1 MNTIEWWMIDGAV
14 GLIVL
19 VAVLRGAIKGV
30 GDTVIKILCIVG
42 GIGLGVYFK
51 DRLKDFLMTT
61 KLRSTMHSRIF
72 ELLRGDEALD
82 PSAEGGADSYFKSI
96 ISPSGTGEGV
106 ISKSLGGIFKDAAD
120 KAADTAAERLTEIA
134 MGVIAVALIILA
146 VSLVMFV
153 LRMILK
159 SLRVALVTTVV
170 CLLLGYPFAYY
181 IARKPADV
189 ASRLIMLLMI
199 PLWTNSL
206 MRLNAWMLLFQTNG
220 PVNKALLGLGFVE
233 KPVTFL
239 YTDGLVLLG
248 LITNF
253 LPFAVLPM
261 YSSIEKLQTAMLEAS
276 ADLGA
281 KPSVTFFRVTLP
293 LTFPGIFSAIILTFI
308 PALGTY
314 TITDMLGGGKVLYIG
329 NIIKNQFGTIRN
341 WPLGA
346 ALSVLLLLVT
356 ALLIF
361 VYSRFAK
368 IEDMEVL

>member
-1 MNTIEWWMIDGAV
+1 MSEASTAKKRHNKLPMIAQVGPVSLWMILFVTIPMLFIIFISFMTRSNFG
-14 GLIVL
+14 
-19 VAVLRGAIKGV
+19 GV
-30 GDTVIKILCIVG
+30 DYTPTLASYKTLADVIYLNV
-42 GIGLGVYFK
+42 
-51 DRLKDFLMTT
+51 
-61 KLRSTMHSRIF
+61 
-72 ELLRGDEALD
+72 
-82 PSAEGGADSYFKSI
+82 
-96 ISPSGTGEGV
+96 
-106 ISKSLGGIFKDAAD
+106 
-120 KAADTAAERLTEIA
+120 
-134 MGVIAVALIILA
+134 
-146 VSLVMFV
+146 
-153 LRMILK
+153 ILK
-159 SLRVALVTTVV
+159 SLRVALVTTVA
-170 CLLLGYPFAYY
+170 CLILGYPFAYY

-220 PVNKALLGLGFVE
+220 PVNKALLRLGIVE
-233 KPVTFL
+233 KPVMFL

-281 KPSVTFFRVTLP
+281 KPSVTFLRVTLP

>member
-1 MNTIEWWMIDGAV
+1 MIAQVGPVSLWMILFV
-14 GLIVL
+14 TIPMLFIVFISFMT
-19 VAVLRGAIKGV
+19 RGTFGGV
-30 GDTVIKILCIVG
+30 EYVPTLESYKTLADVIYLNV
-42 GIGLGVYFK
+42 
-51 DRLKDFLMTT
+51 
-61 KLRSTMHSRIF
+61 
-72 ELLRGDEALD
+72 
-82 PSAEGGADSYFKSI
+82 
-96 ISPSGTGEGV
+96 
-106 ISKSLGGIFKDAAD
+106 
-120 KAADTAAERLTEIA
+120 
-134 MGVIAVALIILA
+134 
-146 VSLVMFV
+146 
-153 LRMILK
+153 ILK
-159 SLRVALVTTVV
+159 SLRVAFVTTIT
-170 CLLLGYPFAYY
+170 CLLLGYPFAYF
-181 IARKPADV
+181 IARKPADA

-220 PVNKALLGLGFVE
+220 PVNKALLATGLID
-233 KPVTFL
+233 KPITFI

-253 LPFAVLPM
+253 LPFAVLPL
-261 YSSIEKLQTAMLEAS
+261 YASIEKLQKSTLEAS

-281 KPSVTFFRVTLP
+281 KPSITFLRVTLP
-293 LTFPGIFSAIILTFI
+293 LTFPGILSAIILTFI

-346 ALSVLLLLVT
+346 ALSVLLLLIT

-361 VYSRFAK
+361 LYSRFAS

>member
-1 MNTIEWWMIDGAV
+1 MTAPKKRRNPLPAIAQAGPVSVWMVLFVTVPMLFIIYISFMSRGTFGGVEYTPTLTSYETLADVTYFAV
-14 GLIVL
+14 
-19 VAVLRGAIKGV
+19 
-30 GDTVIKILCIVG
+30 
-42 GIGLGVYFK
+42 
-51 DRLKDFLMTT
+51 
-61 KLRSTMHSRIF
+61 
-72 ELLRGDEALD
+72 
-82 PSAEGGADSYFKSI
+82 
-96 ISPSGTGEGV
+96 
-106 ISKSLGGIFKDAAD
+106 
-120 KAADTAAERLTEIA
+120 
-134 MGVIAVALIILA
+134 
-146 VSLVMFV
+146 
-153 LRMILK
+153 ILK
-159 SLRVALVTTVV
+159 SLQVAVVTTAV

-181 IARKPADV
+181 IARKSADV

-220 PVNKALLGLGFVE
+220 PVNKALLALGIVQS
-233 KPVTFL
+233 PVKFI

-248 LITNF
+248 LITTF

-261 YSSIEKLQTAMLEAS
+261 YSSIEKLQKAMLEAS

-281 KPSVTFFRVTLP
+281 TPATTFRKVTLP

-346 ALSVLLLLVT
+346 ALSVLLLLIT

-361 VYSRFAK
+361 LYSRFAK

>member
-1 MNTIEWWMIDGAV
+1 MSVPHRRRNPLPAIAQAGPVSLWMILFVTLPMLFIIYISFMTRGTFGGVEYVPTLEAYQTMMDTTYFAV
-14 GLIVL
+14 
-19 VAVLRGAIKGV
+19 
-30 GDTVIKILCIVG
+30 
-42 GIGLGVYFK
+42 
-51 DRLKDFLMTT
+51 
-61 KLRSTMHSRIF
+61 
-72 ELLRGDEALD
+72 
-82 PSAEGGADSYFKSI
+82 
-96 ISPSGTGEGV
+96 
-106 ISKSLGGIFKDAAD
+106 
-120 KAADTAAERLTEIA
+120 
-134 MGVIAVALIILA
+134 
-146 VSLVMFV
+146 
-153 LRMILK
+153 ILK
-159 SLRVALVTTVV
+159 SLQVAVVTTLV
-170 CLLLGYPFAYY
+170 CLLLGYPFAYF
-181 IARKPADV
+181 IARKPPET

-220 PVNKALLGLGFVE
+220 PVNRFLLSTGLIHA
-233 KPVTFL
+233 PITFI

-281 KPSVTFFRVTLP
+281 RPSVTFRKVTLP

-329 NIIKNQFGTIRN
+329 NINKNGFGTIRH

-346 ALSVLLLLVT
+346 ALSVLLLGIT

-361 VYSRFAK
+361 LYSRFAR

>member
-1 MNTIEWWMIDGAV
+1 MSARSGSKRKNHLPAIAQAGPVSAWMILFVTAPM
-14 GLIVL
+14 L
-19 VAVLRGAIKGV
+19 
-30 GDTVIKILCIVG
+30 
-42 GIGLGVYFK
+42 F
-51 DRLKDFLMTT
+51 
-61 KLRSTMHSRIF
+61 
-72 ELLRGDEALD
+72 
-82 PSAEGGADSYFKSI
+82 I
-96 ISPSGTGEGV
+96 IV
-106 ISKSLGGIFKDAAD
+106 ISFMSRGTFGGVEYTPDL
-120 KAADTAAERLTEIA
+120 TAYETLMDVTYFS
-134 MGVIAVALIILA
+134 V
-146 VSLVMFV
+146 
-153 LRMILK
+153 ILK
-159 SLRVALVTTVV
+159 SLRVALVTTAV

-181 IARKPADV
+181 IARKPPEQ

-206 MRLNAWMLLFQTNG
+206 MRLNAWMLIFQTNG
-220 PVNKALLGLGFVE
+220 PVNNALMGLGLI
-233 KPVTFL
+233 KSPIQFL

-253 LPFAVLPM
+253 LPFAVLPL
-261 YSSIEKLQTAMLEAS
+261 YASIEKLQKSILEAS

-281 KPSVTFFRVTLP
+281 RPAVTFFKVTLP

-346 ALSVLLLLVT
+346 ALSVLLLLIT

-361 VYSRFAK
+361 IYSRFAR

>member
-1 MNTIEWWMIDGAV
+1 MNTHRRKRSSLPAIAQAGPVSLWMILFVTLPMLFIIYISFMTRGTFGGVEYTPTLEAYRTMMDPTYFAV
-14 GLIVL
+14 
-19 VAVLRGAIKGV
+19 
-30 GDTVIKILCIVG
+30 
-42 GIGLGVYFK
+42 
-51 DRLKDFLMTT
+51 
-61 KLRSTMHSRIF
+61 
-72 ELLRGDEALD
+72 
-82 PSAEGGADSYFKSI
+82 
-96 ISPSGTGEGV
+96 
-106 ISKSLGGIFKDAAD
+106 
-120 KAADTAAERLTEIA
+120 
-134 MGVIAVALIILA
+134 
-146 VSLVMFV
+146 
-153 LRMILK
+153 ILK
-159 SLRVALVTTVV
+159 SLQVAVVTTLV
-170 CLLLGYPFAYY
+170 CLLLGYPFAYF
-181 IARKPADV
+181 IARKPPET

-220 PVNKALLGLGFVE
+220 PVNKLLLSAGIIHN
-233 KPVTFL
+233 PITFI

-281 KPSVTFFRVTLP
+281 KPSVTFRKVILP

-346 ALSVLLLLVT
+346 ALSVLLLVIT

-361 VYSRFAK
+361 LYSRFAR